1 MTANLTVPVPVT
13 ADLVASIDKV
23 DANRESFVARAIR
36 HELARHQ
43 VRASV
48 VPHPD
53 SVALNEMDF
62 DEWAALMPEEDSD
75 LIDEMAIV
83 HVQWDDVEE
92 WTLIER

>member
-43 VRASV
+43 VRALV

-53 SVALNEMDF
+53 SVVLTEMDF
-62 DEWAALMPEEDSD
+62 DEWAALMPEEDAD
-75 LIDEMAIV
+75 LIDDTAIV
-83 HVQWDDVEE
+83 HVQWDDDAG
-92 WTLIER
+92 WTRIER